1 MKGSLE
7 HILEGGEFIGVLGA
21 IGAIL
26 VVYIAMIIIGKM
38 LDDKKDK

>member
-26 VVYIAMIIIGKM
+26 VVYISMIIIGKM
-38 LDDKKDK
+38 FDSKKNK